1 MEGHIEER
9 AGVETSTHL
18 LGPKVE
24 CGEFVCSHSSV
35 KPHMLPEVGLLGTGA
50 EDLGRGQVQRTGGSA
65 RYRGPGGRGQVQG
78 TGGRGQVQKAWGRGQ
93 VQGTGGAVVRA
104 WPSL

>member
-24 CGEFVCSHSSV
+24 CGEFVCSHSFV

-50 EDLGRGQVQRTGGSA
+50 EDLGRGQVQRTGGRA

-78 TGGRGQVQKAWGRGQ
+78 SWGRD
-93 VQGTGGAVVRA
+93 
-104 WPSL
+104 P